1 MKSNKIKQKTSIN
14 LIENFNSIINSI
26 NQNKFVIAISL
37 ILLNVGSKYINLN
50 LTSGQEKLLKSISGE
65 ILIFAICFMAS
76 RDIIVSLI
84 VTSIFSLL
92 QRFFLNE
99 SSNYCVLPD
108 NYKQLINMIDQNND
122 QKVSKQEVDRVI
134 KLLEKTK
141 IQNNDNIN

>member
-1 MKSNKIKQKTSIN
+1 MKNNKTNKKMSIN

-26 NQNKFVIAISL
+26 NQNKFMIAISL
-37 ILLNVGSKYINLN
+37 ILLNIGSKYINLN
-50 LTSGQEKLLKSISGE
+50 LTSGQEKLIKSISGE

-99 SSNYCVLPD
+99 SSNYCILTD
-108 NYKQLINMIDQNND
+108 NFKQLVNIIDENND
-122 QKVSKQEVDRVI
+122 QKISKQEVDRII
-134 KLLEKTK
+134 KLLEKSKT
-141 IQNNDNIN
+141 QNNNIN

>member
-1 MKSNKIKQKTSIN
+1 MKNNKFKEKNSIN
-14 LIENFNSIINSI
+14 LLNNLNSIINSI

-50 LTSGQEKLLKSISGE
+50 LTSGQEKLIKSISGE
-65 ILIFAICFMAS
+65 ILIFAISFMAS

-122 QKVSKQEVDRVI
+122 EKVSKQEVDRVI

-141 IQNNDNIN
+141 MQNNNIN

>member
-1 MKSNKIKQKTSIN
+1 MKNNKIKQKTSIN

-50 LTSGQEKLLKSISGE
+50 LTSGQEKLIKSISGE

-84 VTSIFSLL
+84 VTCIFSLF

-99 SSNYCVLPD
+99 SSNYCILPD
-108 NYKQLINMIDQNND
+108 NFKQLTNIMDENND
-122 QKVSKQEVDRVI
+122 NKVSKQEVDRVI

-141 IQNNDNIN
+141 IQINNKIN